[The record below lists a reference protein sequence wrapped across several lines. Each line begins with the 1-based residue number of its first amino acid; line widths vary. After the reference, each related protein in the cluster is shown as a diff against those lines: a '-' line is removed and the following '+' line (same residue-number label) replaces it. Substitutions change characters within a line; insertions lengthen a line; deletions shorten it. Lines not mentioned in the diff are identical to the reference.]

1 MYSIGEH
8 ATLSKPVTVNMSEI
22 FANAGLKMTSATAW
36 SLTGNQKIE
45 DMDAKKFNWDLVD
58 VTGGKV
64 EAEIS
69 ANGKLYETRFP
80 FDPNNKNFAVTLRP
94 MEVRI
99 FIALLSK
106 LQMLNKH
113 FRLSLVAQEKV
124 TSRISR

>member
-1 MYSIGEH
+1 MRLAHLYSIGEY

-64 EAEIS
+64 EAEVS
-69 ANGKLYETRFP
+69 ANGKPYETRFP
-80 FDPNNKNFAVTLRP
+80 FDPNNKSFAVTLRP
-94 MEVRI
+94 MEVRT
-99 FIALLSK
+99 FYCT
-106 LQMLNKH
+106 
-113 FRLSLVAQEKV
+113 FE
-124 TSRISR
+124 